1 LTAVW
6 YGGGWVHACPLC
18 KSQITTDFQ
27 KATTLEIAAVFRE
40 TAMARI
46 KIDTSKPLQLMM
58 TSNAEIRIA
67 PEPEVV
73 IGLAFDAHRFAT
85 QEKISIEL
93 AMLPERAAVLLLQLQ
108 ELQARGILPDG
119 RTLIEPSHLH

>member
-1 LTAVW
+1 V
-6 YGGGWVHACPLC
+6 
-18 KSQITTDFQ
+18 
-27 KATTLEIAAVFRE
+27 
-40 TAMARI
+40 ARI
-46 KIDTSKPLQLMM
+46 KVDTSKPFQLMM

-67 PEPEVV
+67 EQPEII
-73 IGLAFDAHRFAT
+73 IGLAFEAHRFAT
-85 QEKISIEL
+85 KEKIPIEL